1 MVKILKTL
9 PEFVRV
15 SYESGGSGGVGGKN
29 TGIQCSRVHDPLD
42 KQVSDSDVTL
52 TSFVAAAKTWE
63 ADSVELWA

>member
-1 MVKILKTL
+1 MRVAEVAELAGKTL
-9 PEFVRV
+9 A
-15 SYESGGSGGVGGKN
+15 SN
-29 TGIQCSRVHDPLD
+29 VHDPLD